1 MTTLFLKLLNMS
13 IMASWT
19 LGAVVLLR
27 LALRKAPKWTVCLLW
42 AILALRLVL
51 PFSFESSFS
60 LIPSSEVIPT
70 DIVQAEAPAINTG
83 IPQVDSVINP
93 TLLPQQEQPVTLEQV
108 LNVAS
113 IVWAA
118 GVGLML
124 LYSAISWVLLRIRV
138 RISLRQQDRVYLC
151 DDIKSPFVLGVFSP
165 RIYIPSGLDSEAL
178 QHVLAH
184 ENAHIHRRDH
194 LWKPLGY
201 LLLSIHWFNPFMWVA
216 YTLLCRDIE
225 RACDE
230 RVLAHIGEAGKAAY
244 ARALLECSTHRRQIL
259 TCPVAFGEVSVAS
272 RVKGALLYK
281 KPAFWVVAVALAVCC
296 GTVVCFL
303 TNPEKCPHVYAIE
316 VNAASTC
323 THEGVETRTCR
334 LCEHSYMAY
343 IEKCPHTPGKTTVLQ
358 EPSCTFEGKAEVT
371 CADCGAVY
379 TQAIPKAADAH
390 LMQEVSVVESTC
402 TQAGLIT
409 YKCAYCDHQ
418 EKVEYPKKEHQYQQT
433 ILRQATCEH
442 SGKTENR
449 CVHCG
454 HTYTV
459 TIPIEPHKWLSGH
472 NGVLYCNS
480 CFIQQSP
487 SSDSSLTNN
496 IADSKPTTSTFS
508 NAQNDI
514 MASIKTSLK

>member
-83 IPQVDSVINP
+83 IPQMDSVINP

-108 LNVAS
+108 LHVAS

-151 DDIKSPFVLGVFSP
+151 DDIKSPFVLGLFSP
-165 RIYIPSGLDSEAL
+165 RIYIPSGLDGESL

-201 LLLSIHWFNPFMWVA
+201 LLLSFHWFNPFMWVA
-216 YTLLCRDIE
+216 YILLCRDIE

-323 THEGVETRTCR
+323 THEGVETRTCQ

-343 IEKCPHTPGKTTVLQ
+343 IEKCPHNPGKTTVLQ

-379 TQAIPKAADAH
+379 TQAIPKVADAH
-390 LMQEVSVVESTC
+390 FMQEVSTTESTC
-402 TQAGLIT
+402 TQPGC
-409 YKCAYCDHQ
+409 KNF
-418 EKVEYPKKEHQYQQT
+418 E
-433 ILRQATCEH
+433 
-442 SGKTENR
+442 
-449 CVHCG
+449 CVYCG
-454 HTYTV
+454 HDQQEELPASGHKYELV
-459 TIPIEPHKWLSGH
+459 KAYKANCVSGGKNVFECVFCQDKINEYLPRDYNNHKWSGYPGQSKLCSRCGSMIH
-472 NGVLYCNS
+472 AVTGNGAAILEDLY
-480 CFIQQSP
+480 
-487 SSDSSLTNN
+487 
-496 IADSKPTTSTFS
+496 KPRFPGTPEP
-508 NAQNDI
+508 I
-514 MASIKTSLK
+514 VIKWDLAH

>member
-124 LYSAISWVLLRIRV
+124 LYSAVSWVLLRIRV

-201 LLLSIHWFNPFMWVA
+201 LLLSFHWFNPFMWVA
-216 YTLLCRDIE
+216 YILLCRDIE

-323 THEGVETRTCR
+323 THEGVETRTCQ

-343 IEKCPHTPGKTTVLQ
+343 IEKCPHTYGEATVVQ
-358 EPSCTFEGKAEVT
+358 APNCSHEGQASVSCIH
-371 CADCGAVY
+371 CGAV
-379 TQAIPKAADAH
+379 QLQSIPKDANAH
-390 LMQEVSVVESTC
+390 DMAQTALVESTC
-402 TQAGLIT
+402 AKAGVET
-409 YKCAYCDHQ
+409 FTCAHCDHQ
-418 EKVEYPKKEHQYQQT
+418 EQTELPLLDHTYKVKSHVEPNCGRTGKEISYCTQ
-433 ILRQATCEH
+433 
-442 SGKTENR
+442 
-449 CVHCG
+449 CG
-454 HTYTV
+454 HTVQKTLPKVGTHQLIRYGVGSYVDQELYQCTV
-459 TIPIEPHKWLSGH
+459 CRRIIRYSYSATP
-472 NGVLYCNS
+472 
-480 CFIQQSP
+480 
-487 SSDSSLTNN
+487 
-496 IADSKPTTSTFS
+496 
-508 NAQNDI
+508 
-514 MASIKTSLK
+514 

>member
-108 LNVAS
+108 VHVAS

-201 LLLSIHWFNPFMWVA
+201 LLLSFHWFNPFMWVA
-216 YTLLCRDIE
+216 YILLCRDIE

-272 RVKGALLYK
+272 RVKSALLYK
-281 KPAFWVVAVALAVCC
+281 KPAFWMVAVALVVCC

-323 THEGVETRTCR
+323 THEGVETRTCQ

-343 IEKCPHTPGKTTVLQ
+343 TEKCPHTYGEATVVQAPNCSQ
-358 EPSCTFEGKAEVT
+358 EGQASVSCIH
-371 CADCGAVY
+371 CGAVCL
-379 TQAIPKAADAH
+379 QDIPKVADNHNMYEA
-390 LMQEVSVVESTC
+390 SRVESTC
-402 TQAGLIT
+402 STAGSVT
-409 YKCAYCDHQ
+409 YQCAYCDHQ
-418 EKVEYPKKEHQYQQT
+418 EKVELPKTK
-433 ILRQATCEH
+433 
-442 SGKTENR
+442 
-449 CVHCG
+449 
-454 HTYTV
+454 HTYAKKVLIKAYCRETGITEYTCTECGYSYTRKTYSDDHWWHYYNANTV
-459 TIPIEPHKWLSGH
+459 IC
-472 NGVLYCNS
+472 LYCGKRR
-480 CFIQQSP
+480 
-487 SSDSSLTNN
+487 SSIHS
-496 IADSKPTTSTFS
+496 TT
-508 NAQNDI
+508 
-514 MASIKTSLK
+514 

>member
-108 LNVAS
+108 VHVAS

-178 QHVLAH
+178 
-184 ENAHIHRRDH
+184 
-194 LWKPLGY
+194 
-201 LLLSIHWFNPFMWVA
+201 
-216 YTLLCRDIE
+216 
-225 RACDE
+225 
-230 RVLAHIGEAGKAAY
+230 
-244 ARALLECSTHRRQIL
+244 
-259 TCPVAFGEVSVAS
+259 
-272 RVKGALLYK
+272 
-281 KPAFWVVAVALAVCC
+281 
-296 GTVVCFL
+296 
-303 TNPEKCPHVYAIE
+303 
-316 VNAASTC
+316 
-323 THEGVETRTCR
+323 
-334 LCEHSYMAY
+334 
-343 IEKCPHTPGKTTVLQ
+343 
-358 EPSCTFEGKAEVT
+358 
-371 CADCGAVY
+371 
-379 TQAIPKAADAH
+379 
-390 LMQEVSVVESTC
+390 
-402 TQAGLIT
+402 
-409 YKCAYCDHQ
+409 
-418 EKVEYPKKEHQYQQT
+418 
-433 ILRQATCEH
+433 
-442 SGKTENR
+442 
-449 CVHCG
+449 
-454 HTYTV
+454 
-459 TIPIEPHKWLSGH
+459 
-472 NGVLYCNS
+472 
-480 CFIQQSP
+480 
-487 SSDSSLTNN
+487 
-496 IADSKPTTSTFS
+496 
-508 NAQNDI
+508 
-514 MASIKTSLK
+514 

>member
-60 LIPSSEVIPT
+60 LIPSGEVIPM

-93 TLLPQQEQPVTLEQV
+93 TLLPQQAQPVTLEQV
-108 LNVAS
+108 LHIAS

-118 GVGLML
+118 GFGLML
-124 LYSAISWVLLRIRV
+124 LYSAVSWVLLRIRV

-165 RIYIPSGLDSEAL
+165 RIYIPSGLDGESL

-184 ENAHIHRRDH
+184 ENAHIHRRDY
-194 LWKPLGY
+194 LWKPIGY
-201 LLLSIHWFNPFMWVA
+201 LLLSIHWFNPLMWVA

-230 RVLAHIGEAGKAAY
+230 RVLSHIGDAGKAAY

-281 KPAFWVVAVALAVCC
+281 KPAFWVVAVALVVCC

-303 TNPEKCPHVYAIE
+303 TNPEKCPHVYAVE

-323 THEGVETRTCR
+323 THEGMETRTCQ

-343 IEKCPHTPGKTTVLQ
+343 IEKCPHTYGEATVVQAPNCSQ
-358 EPSCTFEGKAEVT
+358 EGQASVSCIH
-371 CADCGAVY
+371 CGAV
-379 TQAIPKAADAH
+379 QLQSIPKDANAH
-390 LMQEVSVVESTC
+390 DMAQTSLVESTC
-402 TQAGLIT
+402 SKAGVKIST
-409 YKCAYCDHQ
+409 CAHCDHR
-418 EKVEYPKKEHQYQQT
+418 EKVELPKTK
-433 ILRQATCEH
+433 
-442 SGKTENR
+442 
-449 CVHCG
+449 
-454 HTYTV
+454 HTYT
-459 TIPIEPHKWLSGH
+459 KK
-472 NGVLYCNS
+472 VLIKAYCRETGITEYTCTECGYSYTKKTYSNDHWWS
-480 CFIQQSP
+480 YYNANTVICFYCGKR
-487 SSDSSLTNN
+487 SSS
-496 IADSKPTTSTFS
+496 IHYTT
-508 NAQNDI
+508 
-514 MASIKTSLK
+514 

>member
-42 AILALRLVL
+42 AILALRLAL

-60 LIPSSEVIPT
+60 LIPSGEVIPM
-70 DIVQAEAPAINTG
+70 DIVQADAPAINTG

-93 TLLPQQEQPVTLEQV
+93 TLLPQQEQPVTLEQG
-108 LNVAS
+108 LHIAS

-118 GVGLML
+118 GFGLML
-124 LYSAISWVLLRIRV
+124 LYSAVSWVLLRIRV
-138 RISLRQQDRVYLC
+138 RVSLRQQDRVYLC

-165 RIYIPSGLDSEAL
+165 RIYIPSGLAGESL

-184 ENAHIHRRDH
+184 ENAHIHRRDY

-201 LLLSIHWFNPFMWVA
+201 LLLSIHWFNPLMWVA

-230 RVLAHIGEAGKAAY
+230 RVLAHIGDAGKAAY

-303 TNPEKCPHVYAIE
+303 TNPEKCPHVYAVE

-323 THEGVETRTCR
+323 THEGVETRTCQ

-390 LMQEVSVVESTC
+390 LMQEVSTTESTC
-402 TQAGLIT
+402 STVGSIT

-418 EKVEYPKKEHQYQQT
+418 TIVTLPVTEHQYTQKVSWKP
-433 ILRQATCEH
+433 TCTNT
-442 SGKTENR
+442 GKMEYT
-449 CVHCG
+449 CIHCG
-454 HTYTV
+454 HTYTEA
-459 TIPIEPHKWLSGH
+459 IPKESHIWVDGS
-472 NGVLYCNS
+472 NGFAQ
-480 CFIQQSP
+480 CFHCRT
-487 SSDSSLTNN
+487 SSNC
-496 IADSKPTTSTFS
+496 TTSPGISTVLGTPSVSVFRP
-508 NAQNDI
+508 
-514 MASIKTSLK
+514 